1 MNYSLFETAIGVCGI
16 AWSERGITRMQ
27 LPQADADAAERRLRA
42 KGGGDPDRP
51 PPAIEQAIGEIA
63 RYARGEPTDFAAL
76 ALDLTGTEPFERS
89 VYEVAR
95 AVGWGETIT
104 YGEIA
109 RRIGAPREA
118 QAVGQAL
125 GRNPIPV
132 IIPCHRVVA
141 SGGKLGGFSAFG
153 GRFTKDRLLALE
165 GIGRA
170 GDEPLLPGIVT
181 PVGGRR

>member
-1 MNYSLFETAIGVCGI
+1 MSYSLFETDIGVCGI
-16 AWSERGITRMQ
+16 AWSENGVTRMQ

-42 KGGGDPDRP
+42 NGAGDPARP
-51 PPAIEQAIGEIA
+51 SPAVQAAIA
-63 RYARGEPTDFAAL
+63 QIVRYARGERADFAAVT
-76 ALDLTGTEPFERS
+76 LDLAGAAPFERS
-89 VYEVAR
+89 VYDVAR

-125 GRNPIPV
+125 GHNPIPI

-170 GDEPLLPGIVT
+170 GDEPLLPGIVA
-181 PVGGRR
+181 PAGGRR